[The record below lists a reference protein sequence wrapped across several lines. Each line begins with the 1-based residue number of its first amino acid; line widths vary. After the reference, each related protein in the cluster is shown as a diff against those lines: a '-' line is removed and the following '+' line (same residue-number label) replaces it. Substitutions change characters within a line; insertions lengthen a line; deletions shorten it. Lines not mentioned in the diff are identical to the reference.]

1 MESEKMREETI
12 DYVIV
17 NEEGAAPISII
28 VNDNTDMPK
37 VVLNRHYTIW
47 LCQHRNLIPSC
58 VGGAAEEIIN
68 LLDGHL
74 REQRAIEKMDLEDQ
88 T

>member
-17 NEEGAAPISII
+17 N
-28 VNDNTDMPK
+28 
-37 VVLNRHYTIW
+37 
-47 LCQHRNLIPSC
+47 

-74 REQRAIEKMDLEDQ
+74 KEQRAIEKMDLEDQ